1 MAETENPPLKLLK
14 QAHLIHSPDHP
25 ALEQIEAFAETH
37 SIVLQRIQMD
47 AEDLDAIDLGEGG
60 HWICA
65 VADDQLPALIEKASG
80 CEAKLGFIPAK
91 SSVLSRLFYLPK
103 SLQEQIKLA
112 FSEDAV
118 AVDITRCNDEVILAI
133 AAIGDIP
140 FLDHRGRAYLRN
152 QASWWRRTGL
162 AIQLFWSTAQ
172 RLLQIRPTSV
182 ELHIGDEEKSRK
194 SAITGVVVLEN
205 DADKL
210 SNALLGER
218 MSACDGRLS
227 AMLVAPTSI
236 VSYLAVLVRAAFGGF
251 SLPRAVSFIK
261 TRKLSITADQE
272 IDYRLDGRR
281 RKASKIRF
289 EVFPRA
295 LQIKP
300 GADFV
305 QDNPEGSDSRDSLRL
320 RSLPEHEQRLNSLKG
335 GLPLFTH
342 ALEEDF
348 KDLFQLLRDNTRVAA
363 DYLIMMIASSVLAA
377 LGLVLNSAAVIIG
390 AMVLAPLMA
399 PIVSLSMGVLRR
411 DGTLMIAASR
421 TIAVG
426 VLLAVSMPALLAALL
441 PIRELTPEIQA
452 RMHPSILDL
461 GVAVIS
467 GIAAAYAHAREN
479 IMKSMP
485 GVAIAVALVPP
496 LAVAGVGIG
505 WAEPRVFGGAMLL
518 FLTNLVGIA
527 ASAALTFM
535 VMGYAPIKTAV
546 RGLRVLAVAVVLM
559 AVPLYLSF
567 SQIVTVTLI
576 ETELRSE
583 PVVLGSDHYILE
595 EPQVQFDQDLV
606 IVRATLVAPRW
617 LSEHEID
624 QIKAMLEARLERD
637 IRLELELRV
646 RR

>member
-140 FLDHRGRAYLRN
+140 FLDHRGRAYLRT

-182 ELHIGDEEKSRK
+182 ELHIGDEENSRK

-236 VSYLAVLVRAAFGGF
+236 VAYLAVLVRAAFGGF

-261 TRKLSITADQE
+261 TRK
-272 IDYRLDGRR
+272 
-281 RKASKIRF
+281 ASSIRF

-300 GADFV
+300 GPDFV
-305 QDNPEGSDSRDSLRL
+305 QDNPEGNDSRDSLRL

-342 ALEEDF
+342 ALEDDF

-421 TIAVG
+421 TITVG

-617 LSEHEID
+617 LNEGEID